1 MDLRFTN
8 NGALPDAIRAGN
20 LEEVNRQLRITN
32 TINPIIGDI
41 ALANG
46 GKRDTPVTGKVFKKH
61 FYSPYFNYKYLPNNL
76 KRRAYMKG

>member
-41 ALANG
+41 ALSNG
-46 GKRDTPVTGKVFKKH
+46 GVRDTPVTGKVFKKH
-61 FYSPYFNYKYLPNNL
+61 SYSPYANFQVIF
-76 KRRAYMKG
+76 